1 MTELQAD
8 KLVTQMDYAR
18 AGQIT
23 PQMKEVAE
31 REHRDPNTSVSAW
44 QTAASPSP
52 QISSTSK
59 RACVPL
65 A

>member
-31 REHRDPNTSVSAW
+31 REHRPRIH
-44 QTAASPSP
+44 P
-52 QISSTSK
+52 
-59 RACVPL
+59 
-65 A
+65 